1 MQVRLKIKAKRC
13 SLDYGTA
20 PCTASGTVKCY
31 NTRATCQDIPNIDL
45 LDNDLIYTTAG
56 ANSDVEAVFSQT
68 NGDAE
73 LRTVESPSIIS
84 ANIMSGQMALEGV
97 ASANTAAVVLAD
109 EHTLIERD
117 DFYAAERENCG
128 GSVWG
133 RRLARDRLLHGYSAV
148 LEYREPPDQY
158 TTRRELPDALDL
170 GAHSGINLNLIFKTV
185 LGDKTYYF
193 VDHDENGQ
201 VVPSTGDRQ
210 TYTVWDNLLNPG
222 GHTMATQDGVHTGS
236 DDARSAVIDGYAV
249 LLPTHAE
256 LVAVREELVASSL
269 YSPDYPNYAVADYVD
284 GRHIYTS
291 GSQLAVVQSTG
302 HGTLLLA
309 IVQIIDLAPV
319 VTVVGAPPPWTAT
332 YWIVD
337 AIKHPV
343 NGEVTVSLIDR
354 SDRML
359 KSVFPEQTPNTL
371 QANLEESGDPV
382 TASAVDEGTY
392 WRLSSEIM
400 RFWHNGVTALWSR
413 AWFGTESAE
422 HDNGDTLLGVA
433 VQHEDP
439 QPWAE
444 AYRWL
449 IEANFPSLF
458 DAADFAIERQHVAA
472 LKVVL
477 KIVRPEEVTEILADL
492 CMAGQCSI
500 YFDIFT
506 DKLRFRTN
514 TAFTAATHLI
524 SDSQILRRPTPR
536 VSTMPAA
543 QKTRVS
549 YRYRLK
555 NLTDDKSYQKQA
567 IALNRIEIDALGYE
581 IGDAI
586 ESKYAWDGDTA
597 AARRVQRYGV
607 MPRHVGFAVSMQD
620 YPQICLGDVLDFQYQ
635 DAFQGVDGCV
645 RDLRLI
651 VTQYSAELVLDE
663 LKVQGIN
670 VNQSSVE
677 VLSGVAGTTVI
688 IPPTVDPGT
697 TPPGTDPPVD
707 PGVIINVYI
716 QNDEE
721 AVNLFNRSGQPSGA
735 ATINVH
741 IAEGVVVG
749 GTRYAGEYPG
759 GLPTPAMRIAGFPSG
774 TVVNIAMGAD
784 SYLVG
789 ASGAGRGFAQSNNAP
804 GTEPGYT
811 AAHGGDA
818 LVADASSG
826 NIAVNISGPASSHL
840 LGGGGGGGPAYIGLA
855 GLDPRDPRNPPG
867 ELGFGWDEV
876 ARQINTIGGSG
887 LGSTGFI
894 QSDND
899 YDETGGG
906 GSGRFGA
913 GGGGGFLYHSGGV
926 AGADAN
932 GPVGG
937 AGGGFIFLSP
947 VPVYAAG
954 RPGGNGGEAVKTTG
968 NVQLTIANTINQ
980 ES

>member
-1 MQVRLKIKAKRC
+1 M
-13 SLDYGTA
+13 
-20 PCTASGTVKCY
+20 
-31 NTRATCQDIPNIDL
+31 
-45 LDNDLIYTTAG
+45 
-56 ANSDVEAVFSQT
+56 
-68 NGDAE
+68 
-73 LRTVESPSIIS
+73 
-84 ANIMSGQMALEGV
+84 
-97 ASANTAAVVLAD
+97 
-109 EHTLIERD
+109 
-117 DFYAAERENCG
+117 
-128 GSVWG
+128 
-133 RRLARDRLLHGYSAV
+133 
-148 LEYREPPDQY
+148 
-158 TTRRELPDALDL
+158 
-170 GAHSGINLNLIFKTV
+170 
-185 LGDKTYYF
+185 
-193 VDHDENGQ
+193 
-201 VVPSTGDRQ
+201 
-210 TYTVWDNLLNPG
+210 
-222 GHTMATQDGVHTGS
+222 
-236 DDARSAVIDGYAV
+236 
-249 LLPTHAE
+249 
-256 LVAVREELVASSL
+256 
-269 YSPDYPNYAVADYVD
+269 
-284 GRHIYTS
+284 
-291 GSQLAVVQSTG
+291 
-302 HGTLLLA
+302 
-309 IVQIIDLAPV
+309 QIIDLESA
-319 VTVVGAPPPWTAT
+319 VTVVGASPPWTAT

-371 QANLEESGDPV
+371 QADLEESGDPV

-458 DAADFAIERQHVAA
+458 DAADFAIEQQHVAA

-677 VLSGVAGTTVI
+677 VISGVAGTTVI

-697 TPPGTDPPVD
+697 TPTPGTPA
-707 PGVIINVYI
+707 GVVINVYI

-721 AVNLFNRSGQPSGA
+721 AVNLFNRSGQPSGV
-735 ATINVH
+735 ATINVY
-741 IAEGVVVG
+741 ISEGVVVG
-749 GTRYAGEYPG
+749 GTRYAGEYPA
-759 GLPTPAMRIAGFPSG
+759 GLSIDETFNPEPTPACYSR
-774 TVVNIAMGAD
+774 
-784 SYLVG
+784 
-789 ASGAGRGFAQSNNAP
+789 
-804 GTEPGYT
+804 
-811 AAHGGDA
+811 A
-818 LVADASSG
+818 LYQ
-826 NIAVNISGPASSHL
+826 P
-840 LGGGGGGGPAYIGLA
+840 
-855 GLDPRDPRNPPG
+855 PR
-867 ELGFGWDEV
+867 
-876 ARQINTIGGSG
+876 
-887 LGSTGFI
+887 
-894 QSDND
+894 
-899 YDETGGG
+899 
-906 GSGRFGA
+906 
-913 GGGGGFLYHSGGV
+913 
-926 AGADAN
+926 
-932 GPVGG
+932 
-937 AGGGFIFLSP
+937 
-947 VPVYAAG
+947 
-954 RPGGNGGEAVKTTG
+954 
-968 NVQLTIANTINQ
+968 
-980 ES
+980 